1 VPDPAPA
8 VLAEVVRSGFVEGRH
23 RGSLVLL
30 DPDGSVVLA
39 LGDPSAPVLPRSCL
53 KPAQGVGLLELGYPG
68 RGPDLALAVASHWGE
83 PAHVA
88 GVRRILA
95 SAGLAESDLAT
106 PPDWPG
112 SQAARDDLVRA
123 GGGPAPVLM
132 NCSGKH
138 AAMLATCAVQGWP
151 RAGYLDPEHPLQRH
165 LLGSV
170 ERLTGEPVVATA
182 VDGCGAPAWALSLVG
197 LARLYARVVTA
208 EPGSRERA
216 VADAMRAHPELVG
229 GVGHD
234 VTRLMQAVPG
244 LLVKDGAEG
253 VYAGALPD
261 GRAFAL
267 KLDDGAARARPVVAA
282 AVLRRWGAATE
293 GSDDAGRLVLLGGG
307 RPVGEVRVPAGPLSS
322 SA

>member
-1 VPDPAPA
+1 VPEAATA
-8 VLAEVVRSGFVEGRH
+8 VLAEVVRSGFVEGHH

-30 DPDGSVVLA
+30 DGDGSVSLS
-39 LGDPSAPVLPRSCL
+39 LGDSAAPVLPRSCL
-53 KPAQGVGLLELGYPG
+53 KPAQGVGLLELGYAG
-68 RGPDLALAVASHWGE
+68 GGPELALAVASHWGE

-95 SAGLAESDLAT
+95 AAGVAESELGT
-106 PPDWPG
+106 PADWPG

-123 GGGPAPVLM
+123 GGGPASVLM

-138 AAMLATCAVQGWP
+138 AAMLATCVVLGWS
-151 RAGYLDPEHPLQRH
+151 RHDYLDPDHPLQRH

-170 ERLTGEPVVATA
+170 ERLTGEEVAVTA
-182 VDGCGAPAWALSLVG
+182 VDGCGAPAWSVSLLGV
-197 LARLYARVVTA
+197 ARLFSAVLA
-208 EPGSRERA
+208 ADPGSHERS

-229 GVGHD
+229 GTGHD
-234 VTRLMQAVPG
+234 VTRFMQALPG

-267 KLDDGAARARPVVAA
+267 KLDDGAPRARPVIAA
-282 AVLRRWGAATE
+282 AVLRRWGAATAATDE
-293 GSDDAGRLVLLGGG
+293 VGRVELRGGG
-307 RPVGEVRVPAGPLSS
+307 RPVGAVRVPADLL
-322 SA
+322 A